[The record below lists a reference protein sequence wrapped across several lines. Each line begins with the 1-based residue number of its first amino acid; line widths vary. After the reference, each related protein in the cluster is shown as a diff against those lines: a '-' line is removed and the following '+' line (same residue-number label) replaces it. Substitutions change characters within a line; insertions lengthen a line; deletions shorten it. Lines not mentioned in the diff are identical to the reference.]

1 VNGTQRQPILETL
14 SDAEKD
20 ALIVRLWDDLREQK
34 AHTQALQQRLPQSE
48 GETAAANADGTPL
61 LAQLRERGT
70 DKRRSTPA
78 TASVK
83 VRLGSGLGFL
93 RSDAVLGLIAFV
105 ALAFG
110 LDSAIGWYQGHQLE
124 QKRLA
129 GLQLE
134 HAAYAGLYVEVV
146 NVVYEPD
153 QKSYRLTMV
162 MRNLDPQNPIYVM
175 QGPVRVFEQSGL
187 AWREVP
193 AHAPD
198 GATATVVKLTDR
210 QAYETVFEPNLKD
223 WTELI
228 PGYMHIRFESSSLI
242 SRRSEPDED
251 IVDRTDRTYVYLKP
265 HGADDE
271 VIRKRMK
278 YPGEPPVYIPM
289 PPH

>member
-1 VNGTQRQPILETL
+1 VNGAQRQPILETL

-20 ALIVRLWDDLREQK
+20 ALILRLWDDLREQK
-34 AHTQALQQRLPQSE
+34 AHTQTLQQRLLQSE
-48 GETAAANADGTPL
+48 GETAAANTDSTPL

-70 DKRRSTPA
+70 DKRRPTPA

-93 RSDAVLGLIAFV
+93 RSDALLGLIAFV

-110 LDSAIGWYQGHQLE
+110 LDSAIGWYQGYQLE